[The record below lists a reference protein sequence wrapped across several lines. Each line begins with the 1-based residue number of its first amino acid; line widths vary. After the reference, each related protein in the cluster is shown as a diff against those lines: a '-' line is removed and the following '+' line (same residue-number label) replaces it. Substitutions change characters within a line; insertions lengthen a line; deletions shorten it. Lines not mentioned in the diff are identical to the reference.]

1 MAEIKHVQTTHSCI
15 CPIEQEKIPPAST
28 SNLANPSILFPSSK
42 SAEKL
47 AAHQEKAFKK
57 RTVAITDII
66 ACRSM
71 LLKIRK

>member
-1 MAEIKHVQTTHSCI
+1 MAENKQVQTTHSCI
-15 CPIEQEKIPPAST
+15 CPTEQEKIPPASA
-28 SNLANPSILFPSSK
+28 SNLANPSMLFLSSK

-57 RTVAITDII
+57 RTVVITDIM
-66 ACRSM
+66 AHRFM